1 MFVVNAKTPSLPMLV
16 NRAFF
21 FIRPYSCR
29 YLGTSNAYA
38 IRAKRQKKMEEMDK
52 LFQIRD
58 LHFDNEYFARPLGAN
73 CVMGVTVEQPIA
85 SLVRRSAAF

>member
-1 MFVVNAKTPSLPMLV
+1 MFVVDAKTPSLPMLA

-21 FIRPYSCR
+21 

-38 IRAKRQKKMEEMDK
+38 IHAKREKKMDDMDK
-52 LFQIRD
+52 LFQIRY
-58 LHFDNEYFARPLGAN
+58 LHFADEWFARPAGAN

>member
-1 MFVVNAKTPSLPMLV
+1 MLVVNAKTPSLPMLA

-21 FIRPYSCR
+21 FIRLYSCR
-29 YLGTSNAYA
+29 YPGTSNAYA
-38 IRAKRQKKMEEMDK
+38 IHTKPRKKMEQTDK

-58 LHFDNEYFARPLGAN
+58 LHFANEYFSRGAAAN
-73 CVMGVTVEQPIA
+73 CVMGVTVEHLIA

>member
-1 MFVVNAKTPSLPMLV
+1 MFVVDAKTPSLPMLV
-16 NRAFF
+16 NRAFL

-29 YLGTSNAYA
+29 YRWTSNAYA
-38 IRAKRQKKMEEMDK
+38 IHVKRQKKMDEMDK
-52 LFQIRD
+52 LLQIID
-58 LHFDNEYFARPLGAN
+58 LHFADGYFARRPGAR

>member
-1 MFVVNAKTPSLPMLV
+1 VSTSHH
-16 NRAFF
+16 RAES
-21 FIRPYSCR
+21 IQ
-29 YLGTSNAYA
+29 GTSNAYA
-38 IRAKRQKKMEEMDK
+38 IHAKRQKKMDEMDK

-58 LHFDNEYFARPLGAN
+58 LHFANEYFARRVGAN

>member
-1 MFVVNAKTPSLPMLV
+1 MLV

-29 YLGTSNAYA
+29 YRWTSNAYA
-38 IRAKRQKKMEEMDK
+38 IHAKRQKKMGEMDK

-58 LHFDNEYFARPLGAN
+58 LHFADEYFAGPAGAN
-73 CVMGVTVEQPIA
+73 CVMSVTVEQPIA